1 MMKRERTK
9 ENEQEGVIRGLAD
22 LVSLG
27 ALVVHRL
34 VAVLAVREYHEEG
47 RV

>member
-1 MMKRERTK
+1 MIKRERTK
-9 ENEQEGVIRGLAD
+9 KNEQEGVIRGLAD
-22 LVSLG
+22 LVG